1 MIVRRVIG
9 LVLFLFAGFAAKCDT
24 IDFWHVYLNGKMILD
39 CREGSGCHLTLNK
52 NTLKSSDT
60 LIVVYFNDSGC
71 QACVNPILADSI
83 HDKYIPLTLE
93 KLGMGE
99 VMVSIPTVTLLSL
112 EPGDK
117 YIYYKPRI
125 ESFSF
130 ATLPII
136 ILHLFYP

>member
-71 QACVNPILADSI
+71 PACVNPILADSI
-83 HDKYIPLTLE
+83 QGKYIPLTLE
-93 KLGMGE
+93 NLGMGE
-99 VMVSIPTVTLLSL
+99 VMISIPAATLLSL
-112 EPGDK
+112 KPSDK
-117 YIYYKPRI
+117 YIYYETRMENSSYAK
-125 ESFSF
+125 
-130 ATLPII
+130 LPIMT
-136 ILHLFYP
+136 LHLLYP